1 MNSEDNVMATWSPF
15 ISSDGVQ
22 FDAASLQ
29 HNWSRLHR
37 GDAEPMPVD
46 GDVLHAWVLFHNG
59 DFQQAAAKGLKA
71 GSDGVTVAN
80 KATSV
85 YARFLE
91 KREKTK
97 LDLFL
102 EVAARAKAQQ
112 ALVPNNP
119 NAFFWQAYAL
129 SQYSQAISVA
139 KGMAQGLGN
148 KVKEALNRTIELCPA
163 HADAHLALASF
174 HAEVI
179 DKVGALIAGMTYGA
193 KKETGMALFKQ
204 ALQLNPDSP
213 VSLIDYAN
221 GLVMLEGQKKIKEA
235 TKLYQRAVA
244 SQPQDALERLGVALA
259 RVELQN

>member
-1 MNSEDNVMATWSPF
+1 MATWSPF
-15 ISSDGVQ
+15 ISPDGVQ
-22 FDAASLQ
+22 FDVASLQ
-29 HNWSRLHR
+29 ANWSRLHR
-37 GDAEPMPVD
+37 CDAEPLPVD
-46 GDVLHAWVLFHNG
+46 GDVLQAWVLFHNG
-59 DFQQAAAKGLKA
+59 DFQQAAEAGLKA
-71 GSDGVTVAN
+71 GTDGVTVAN

-97 LDLFL
+97 LTLFL
-102 EVAARAKAQQ
+102 EVAARAQAQQ
-112 ALVPNNP
+112 VLVPRNP
-119 NAFFWQAYAL
+119 NAYFWQAYAL

-148 KVKEALNRTIELCPA
+148 QVKEALNHTIELCPA

-179 DKVGALIAGMTYGA
+179 DKVGALIASMTYGA
-193 KKETGMALFKQ
+193 KKETGLALFKQ
-204 ALQLNPDSP
+204 ALQLNPGSP

-221 GLVMLEGQKKIKEA
+221 GLVMLEGDKKIKEA
-235 TKLYQRAVA
+235 TKLYQQAVA

>member
-1 MNSEDNVMATWSPF
+1 MATWSPF
-15 ISSDGVQ
+15 TDADSVQ
-22 FDAASLQ
+22 FDATSLRT
-29 HNWSRLHR
+29 NWPRLHR
-37 GDAEPMPVD
+37 CDAEPMPAD
-46 GDVLHAWVLFHNG
+46 ADVLQAWVLFHNG
-59 DFQQAAAKGLKA
+59 DFQQSVIMGLKA
-71 GSDGVTVAN
+71 GNDGVTVAN

-102 EVAARAKAQQ
+102 EVAARAEAQQ
-112 ALVPNNP
+112 ALMPRNP

-129 SQYSQAISVA
+129 NQYSQAISVA
-139 KGMAQGLGN
+139 KGIAQGVGD
-148 KVKEALNRTIELCPA
+148 KVKTALNRTIELCPV
-163 HADAHLALASF
+163 HADAHLALATF

-193 KKETGMALFKQ
+193 DKKTGLALFKQ
-204 ALQLNPDSP
+204 ALQLNPGSP

-221 GLVMLEGQKKIKEA
+221 GLVMLEGAKKLKEA
-235 TKLYQRAVA
+235 TKLYQQAVA
-244 SQPQDALERLGVALA
+244 SQPQDSLDRLAVALA

>member
-1 MNSEDNVMATWSPF
+1 MATWSPF
-15 ISSDGVQ
+15 ISPDGVQ
-22 FDAASLQ
+22 FDVTSLQ
-29 HNWSRLHR
+29 ANWPRLHR
-37 GDAEPMPVD
+37 CDAEPIPD
-46 GDVLHAWVLFHNG
+46 DSDVLQAWVLFHNG
-59 DFQQAAAKGLKA
+59 DFQQAAEKGLRS
-71 GSDGVTVAN
+71 GNDGVTVAN

-102 EVAARAKAQQ
+102 EVAARAEAQQ
-112 ALVPNNP
+112 AVAPSNP
-119 NAFFWQAYAL
+119 NAYFWQAYAL
-129 SQYSQAISVA
+129 GQYGQAISVA
-139 KGMAQGLGN
+139 KGMTQGVGK
-148 KVKEALNRTIELCPA
+148 KVKEALNRTIALCPV

-193 KKETGMALFKQ
+193 KKETGLALFKQ

-221 GLVMLEGQKKIKEA
+221 GLVMLEGEKKIKEA
-235 TKLYQRAVA
+235 TRLFQQVLV
-244 SQPQDALERLGVALA
+244 SQPQDSLDRLAVALA
-259 RVELQN
+259 RVELQD

>member
-1 MNSEDNVMATWSPF
+1 MAIWSPF
-15 ISSDGVQ
+15 LNADGLQ

-29 HNWSRLHR
+29 ANWPRLHR
-37 GDAEPMPVD
+37 CDAEPMPAD
-46 GDVLHAWVLFHNG
+46 GDVLQAWVLFHNG
-59 DFQQAAAKGLKA
+59 DFQQAAEAGLKA
-71 GSDGVTVAN
+71 GNDGVTVAN

-91 KREKTK
+91 KREKAK

-102 EVAARAKAQQ
+102 EVAARAEAQQ
-112 ALVPNNP
+112 ALAPSNP

-129 SQYSQAISVA
+129 GQYSQAISVA
-139 KGMAQGLGN
+139 KGMALGVGE
-148 KVKEALNRTIELCPA
+148 KVKAALHRTIELCPA

-193 KKETGMALFKQ
+193 KKETGLALFKQ
-204 ALQLNPDSP
+204 ALQLNPGSP

-221 GLVMLEGQKKIKEA
+221 GLVMLEGETKIKEA
-235 TKLYQRAVA
+235 TKLYQQAVA
-244 SQPQDALERLGVALA
+244 SQPQDSLDRLAVALA
-259 RVELQN
+259 RVELQS

>member
-1 MNSEDNVMATWSPF
+1 MATWSPF
-15 ISSDGVQ
+15 ISPDAVP
-22 FDAASLQ
+22 FDVVSLQ
-29 HNWSRLHR
+29 ANWPRLHR
-37 GDAEPMPVD
+37 CDAEPMPED
-46 GDVLHAWVLFHNG
+46 GDVLQAWVLFHNG
-59 DFQQAAAKGLKA
+59 DFQQAAEAGLKA
-71 GSDGVTVAN
+71 GTDGVTVAN

-102 EVAARAKAQQ
+102 EVAARAEAQQ
-112 ALVPNNP
+112 ALAPSNP

-139 KGMAQGLGN
+139 KGMAQGVGN
-148 KVKEALNRTIELCPA
+148 KVKEALNHTIELCPE
-163 HADAHLALASF
+163 HADAHLALATF

-193 KKETGMALFKQ
+193 KKETGLALFKQ
-204 ALQLNPDSP
+204 ALQLNPGSP

-221 GLVMLEGQKKIKEA
+221 GLVMLEGDKKIKEA
-235 TKLYQRAVA
+235 TKLYQQAVA
-244 SQPQDALERLGVALA
+244 SKPQDALERLGVALA

>member
-1 MNSEDNVMATWSPF
+1 MATWSPF
-15 ISSDGVQ
+15 ISPDGLQ

-29 HNWSRLHR
+29 TNWPRLHR
-37 GDAEPMPVD
+37 CDAEPMPAD
-46 GDVLHAWVLFHNG
+46 DAVLQAWVLFHNG
-59 DFQQAAAKGLKA
+59 DFQQAAEAGLQA
-71 GSDGVTVAN
+71 GTDGVTVAN

-102 EVAARAKAQQ
+102 EVAARAEAQQ
-112 ALVPNNP
+112 SLAPSNP

-139 KGMAQGLGN
+139 KGMAQGVGD
-148 KVKEALNRTIELCPA
+148 KVKAALNRTIELCPA

-179 DKVGALIAGMTYGA
+179 DKVGALIASMTYGA
-193 KKETGMALFKQ
+193 KKETGLALFKQ
-204 ALQLNPDSP
+204 ALQLNPGSA

-235 TKLYQRAVA
+235 TKLYQQAVA

>member
-1 MNSEDNVMATWSPF
+1 MATWNPF
-15 ISSDGVQ
+15 ICPDGVL
-22 FDAASLQ
+22 FDAACLPT
-29 HNWSRLHR
+29 HWPRLHR
-37 GDAEPMPVD
+37 CDAEPLPAD
-46 GDVLHAWVLFHNG
+46 GDVLQAWVLFHNG
-59 DFQQAAAKGLKA
+59 EFQQATEAGLKA
-71 GSDGVTVAN
+71 GTDGVTVAN

-102 EVAARAKAQQ
+102 EVAARAEAQQ
-112 ALVPNNP
+112 ALAPSNP

-148 KVKEALNRTIELCPA
+148 KVKVALNHTIALCPV

-174 HAEVI
+174 HAEAI
-179 DKVGALIAGMTYGA
+179 DKVGALIASMTYGA
-193 KKETGMALFKQ
+193 KKETGLALFKQ
-204 ALQLNPDSP
+204 ALQLNPGSP

-235 TKLYQRAVA
+235 TKLYQQAVA
-244 SQPQDALERLGVALA
+244 SQPHDALERLGVALA
-259 RVELQN
+259 RVELLH

>member
-1 MNSEDNVMATWSPF
+1 MATWSPF
-15 ISSDGVQ
+15 ISQGGVR
-22 FDAASLQ
+22 FDVASLPT
-29 HNWSRLHR
+29 HWPRLHR
-37 GDAEPMPVD
+37 CDAEPLPTD
-46 GDVLHAWVLFHNG
+46 GDVLLAWVLFHNG
-59 DFQQAAAKGLKA
+59 DFQQAAEAGLQA
-71 GSDGVTVAN
+71 GTDGLTVAN

-102 EVAARAKAQQ
+102 EVAARAEAQQ
-112 ALVPNNP
+112 ALAPHNP

-148 KVKEALNRTIELCPA
+148 KVKEALNQTIALCPV

-174 HAEVI
+174 HAEAI
-179 DKVGALIAGMTYGA
+179 DKVGALIASMTYGA
-193 KKETGMALFKQ
+193 KKETGLALFKQ
-204 ALQLNPDSP
+204 ALQLNPGSP

-235 TKLYQRAVA
+235 TKLYQQAVA
-244 SQPQDALERLGVALA
+244 SQPQDALEQLGVALA
-259 RVELQN
+259 RVELLH

>member
-1 MNSEDNVMATWSPF
+1 MLTWSPF
-15 ISSDGVQ
+15 ISPDGVQ

-29 HNWSRLHR
+29 AHWPRLHR
-37 GDAEPMPVD
+37 CDAEPLPAD
-46 GDVLHAWVLFHNG
+46 DAVLQAWVLFHNG
-59 DFQQAAAKGLKA
+59 DFQQAAEAGLKA
-71 GSDGVTVAN
+71 GTDGVTVAN

-102 EVAARAKAQQ
+102 EVAARAAAQQ
-112 ALVPNNP
+112 ALAPSNP

-139 KGMAQGLGN
+139 KGMAQGVGD

-179 DKVGALIAGMTYGA
+179 DKVGALIASMTYGV
-193 KKETGMALFKQ
+193 KKETGLALFKQ
-204 ALQLNPDSP
+204 ALQLNPGSP

-221 GLVMLEGQKKIKEA
+221 GLVMLEGQKKNKEA
-235 TKLYQRAVA
+235 TQLYQQAVA

-259 RVELQN
+259 RMELQN

>member
-1 MNSEDNVMATWSPF
+1 MATWSPF
-15 ISSDGVQ
+15 ISQGGVR
-22 FDAASLQ
+22 FDVASLPT
-29 HNWSRLHR
+29 HWPRLHR
-37 GDAEPMPVD
+37 GDAEPLPTD
-46 GDVLHAWVLFHNG
+46 GDVLLAWVLFHNG
-59 DFQQAAAKGLKA
+59 DFQQAAEAGLQA
-71 GSDGVTVAN
+71 GTDGVTVAN

-102 EVAARAKAQQ
+102 KVAARAEAQQ
-112 ALVPNNP
+112 ALAPHNP

-148 KVKEALNRTIELCPA
+148 KVKEALNQTIALCPV

-174 HAEVI
+174 HAEAI
-179 DKVGALIAGMTYGA
+179 DKVGALIASMTYGA
-193 KKETGMALFKQ
+193 KKETGLALFKQ

-221 GLVMLEGQKKIKEA
+221 GLVMLEGDKKIKEA
-235 TKLYQRAVA
+235 TKLYQQAVA

>member
-1 MNSEDNVMATWSPF
+1 MATWSRF
-15 ISSDGVQ
+15 ISADDVQ

-29 HNWSRLHR
+29 KNWPRLHR
-37 GDAEPMPVD
+37 CDAEPMPVD

-59 DFQQAAAKGLKA
+59 DFQQATDRGLKA
-71 GSDGVTVAN
+71 GTDGVTVAN

-97 LDLFL
+97 LALFL
-102 EVAARAKAQQ
+102 EVAARAEAQQ

-129 SQYSQAISVA
+129 SQYGQAISVA
-139 KGMAQGLGN
+139 KGMAQGVGN
-148 KVKEALNRTIELCPA
+148 KVKAALSHTIALCPV
-163 HADAHLALASF
+163 HADAHLTLANF

-193 KKETGMALFKQ
+193 KKETGLALFKQ
-204 ALQLNPDSP
+204 ALQLNPGSP

-221 GLVMLEGQKKIKEA
+221 GLVMLEGEKKFKEA
-235 TKLYQRAVA
+235 TKLYQQAVA
-244 SQPQDALERLGVALA
+244 SQPQDALDRMAVALA
-259 RVELQN
+259 RVELLN

>member
-1 MNSEDNVMATWSPF
+1 MATWSPF
-15 ISSDGVQ
+15 ISPDAVQ
-22 FDAASLQ
+22 FDVASLQ
-29 HNWSRLHR
+29 ANWPRLHR
-37 GDAEPMPVD
+37 CDAEPMPDD
-46 GDVLHAWVLFHNG
+46 GDVLQAWVLFHNG
-59 DFQQAAAKGLKA
+59 DFQRATEAGLKA
-71 GSDGVTVAN
+71 GTDGVTVAN

-102 EVAARAKAQQ
+102 GVAARAEAQQ
-112 ALVPNNP
+112 ALAPGNP

-139 KGMAQGLGN
+139 KGMALGVGN
-148 KVKEALNRTIELCPA
+148 KVKEALNHTIALCPA

-193 KKETGMALFKQ
+193 KKETGLALFKQ
-204 ALQLNPDSP
+204 ALQLNPGSA

-221 GLVMLEGQKKIKEA
+221 GLVMLEGDKKIKEA
-235 TKLYQRAVA
+235 TKLYQQAVA
-244 SQPQDALERLGVALA
+244 SKPQDALERLGVALA

>member
-1 MNSEDNVMATWSPF
+1 MVTWNRF
-15 ISSDGVQ
+15 ISSDSVQ
-22 FDAASLQ
+22 FNEATLQ
-29 HNWSRLHR
+29 KNWSRLHR
-37 GDAEPMPVD
+37 CDAEPLPVD
-46 GDVLHAWVLFHNG
+46 SDVLHAWVLFHNG
-59 DFQQAAAKGLKA
+59 DFQQAADKGLRA
-71 GSDGVTVAN
+71 GHDGVTVAN

-91 KREKTK
+91 KREKIK
-97 LDLFL
+97 LALFL
-102 EVAARAKAQQ
+102 EVADRAEAQQ
-112 ALVPNNP
+112 ALVPHNP

-129 SQYSQAISVA
+129 SQYGQAISVA
-139 KGMAQGLGN
+139 KGMAQGVGN

-193 KKETGMALFKQ
+193 KKETGLALFKQ

-221 GLVMLEGQKKIKEA
+221 GLLMLEGEKKIQEA
-235 TKLYQRAVA
+235 SRLYQQAVA

>member
-1 MNSEDNVMATWSPF
+1 MTTWSPF
-15 ISSDGVQ
+15 TSEEGVR
-22 FDAASLQ
+22 FDVASLQ
-29 HNWSRLHR
+29 TNWPRLHR
-37 GDAEPMPVD
+37 CDAEPMPAD
-46 GDVLHAWVLFHNG
+46 DDVLQAWVLFHNG
-59 DFQQAAAKGLKA
+59 DFQQAVETGLKA
-71 GSDGVTVAN
+71 GNDGVTVAN

-102 EVAARAKAQQ
+102 EVAARAEAQQ
-112 ALVPNNP
+112 ALVPRNP

-129 SQYSQAISVA
+129 SQYSQAISVT
-139 KGMAQGLGN
+139 KGMAQGVGD
-148 KVKEALNRTIELCPA
+148 KVKAGLSRTIELCPT

-179 DKVGALIAGMTYGA
+179 DKVGALIASMTYGA
-193 KKETGMALFKQ
+193 KKETGLALFKQ
-204 ALQLNPDSP
+204 ALQLNPGSP
-213 VSLIDYAN
+213 LSLIDYAN

-235 TKLYQRAVA
+235 TKLYQQAVA
-244 SQPQDALERLGVALA
+244 SQPQDSLDRLAVALA

>member
-1 MNSEDNVMATWSPF
+1 MAVWSPF
-15 ISSDGVQ
+15 INSVGVQ
-22 FDAASLQ
+22 FDVASLRT
-29 HNWSRLHR
+29 NWQRLHR
-37 GDAEPMPVD
+37 CDAEPMPTND
-46 GDVLHAWVLFHNG
+46 AVLQAWVLFHNG
-59 DFQQAAAKGLKA
+59 DFQQATEAGLKA
-71 GSDGVTVAN
+71 GTDGVTVAN
-80 KATSV
+80 KSTSV

-91 KREKTK
+91 KREKIK

-102 EVAARAKAQQ
+102 EVAARAEAQQ

-139 KGMAQGLGN
+139 KGMAQGVGN
-148 KVKEALNRTIELCPA
+148 KVKEALNHTIELCPA

-174 HAEVI
+174 HAEAI
-179 DKVGALIAGMTYGA
+179 DKVGALIASMTYGA
-193 KKETGMALFKQ
+193 KKETGLALFKQ
-204 ALQLNPDSP
+204 ALQLNPGSP

-235 TKLYQRAVA
+235 AKLYQQAVA
-244 SQPQDALERLGVALA
+244 SQPQDALEQLGVALA

>member
-1 MNSEDNVMATWSPF
+1 MATWSPY
-15 ISSDGVQ
+15 ISPDGLQ
-22 FDAASLQ
+22 FDAASLRT
-29 HNWSRLHR
+29 NWPRLHR
-37 GDAEPMPVD
+37 CDAEPMPAD
-46 GDVLHAWVLFHNG
+46 DAVLQAWVLFHNG
-59 DFQQAAAKGLKA
+59 DFQQAAEAGLQA
-71 GSDGVTVAN
+71 GTDGVTVAN

-102 EVAARAKAQQ
+102 EVAARAEAQQ
-112 ALVPNNP
+112 ALAPNNP
-119 NAFFWQAYAL
+119 NAYFWQAYAL

-139 KGMAQGLGN
+139 KGMAQGVGD
-148 KVKEALNRTIELCPA
+148 KVKAALNRTIELCPA

-179 DKVGALIAGMTYGA
+179 DKVGALIASMTYGA
-193 KKETGMALFKQ
+193 KKETGLALFKQ
-204 ALQLNPDSP
+204 ALQLNPGSA

-221 GLVMLEGQKKIKEA
+221 GLVMLEGDKKIKEA
-235 TKLYQRAVA
+235 TKLYQQAVA

>member
-1 MNSEDNVMATWSPF
+1 MVIWSPF
-15 ISSDGVQ
+15 INADGVQ
-22 FDAASLQ
+22 FDTASLQ
-29 HNWSRLHR
+29 KNWSRLHR
-37 GDAEPMPVD
+37 CDAEPMPVD
-46 GDVLHAWVLFHNG
+46 ADVLQAWVLFHNG
-59 DFQQAAAKGLKA
+59 DFQHAAEKGLRS
-71 GSDGVTVAN
+71 GNDGVTVAN

-91 KREKTK
+91 KREKIK

-102 EVAARAKAQQ
+102 EVAARAEAQQ
-112 ALVPNNP
+112 ALAPGNP
-119 NAFFWQAYAL
+119 NAYFWQAYAL
-129 SQYSQAISVA
+129 GQYGQAISVA
-139 KGMAQGLGN
+139 KGMAQGLGD
-148 KVKEALNRTIELCPA
+148 KVKVALHRTIELCPA

-179 DKVGALIAGMTYGA
+179 DKVGALIASMTYGV
-193 KKETGMALFKQ
+193 KKETGLALFKQ

-235 TKLYQRAVA
+235 TRLYKQVA
-244 SQPQDALERLGVALA
+244 ACQPQDSLDRLAMALA

>member
-1 MNSEDNVMATWSPF
+1 MATWSPF
-15 ISSDGVQ
+15 LSADSVQ

-29 HNWSRLHR
+29 KNWPRLHR
-37 GDAEPMPVD
+37 CDAEPMPANE
-46 GDVLHAWVLFHNG
+46 DVLQAWVLFHNG
-59 DFQQAAAKGLKA
+59 DFQQAAEAGLKA
-71 GSDGVTVAN
+71 GTDGVTVAN

-102 EVAARAKAQQ
+102 EVADRAQVQQ
-112 ALVPNNP
+112 ALVPGNP
-119 NAFFWQAYAL
+119 NAYFWQAYAL
-129 SQYSQAISVA
+129 SQYGQAISVT
-139 KGMAQGLGN
+139 KSMAQGLGN

-163 HADAHLALASF
+163 HADAHLALATF

-179 DKVGALIAGMTYGA
+179 DKVGALIAGMAYGA
-193 KKETGMALFKQ
+193 KKETGLALFKQ

-213 VSLIDYAN
+213 VGLIDYAN
-221 GLVMLEGQKKIKEA
+221 GLVMLEGEKKIKEA
-235 TKLYQRAVA
+235 TKLYQQAVA
-244 SQPQDALERLGVALA
+244 SKPQDSLDRLAVALA

>member
-1 MNSEDNVMATWSPF
+1 MATWSPF
-15 ISSDGVQ
+15 ISQGGVR
-22 FDAASLQ
+22 FDVTSLPT
-29 HNWSRLHR
+29 HWPRLHR
-37 GDAEPMPVD
+37 GDAEPLPTD
-46 GDVLHAWVLFHNG
+46 GDVLLAWVLFHNG
-59 DFQQAAAKGLKA
+59 DFQQAAEAGLQA
-71 GSDGVTVAN
+71 GTDGVTVAN

-102 EVAARAKAQQ
+102 KVAARAEAQQ
-112 ALVPNNP
+112 ALAPHNP

-148 KVKEALNRTIELCPA
+148 KVKEALNQTIALCPV

-174 HAEVI
+174 HAEAI
-179 DKVGALIAGMTYGA
+179 DKVGALIASMTYGA
-193 KKETGMALFKQ
+193 KKETGLALFKQ

-221 GLVMLEGQKKIKEA
+221 GLVMLEGDKKIKEA
-235 TKLYQRAVA
+235 TKLYQQAVA

>member
-1 MNSEDNVMATWSPF
+1 MATWSPF
-15 ISSDGVQ
+15 ISRDGVP

-29 HNWSRLHR
+29 ANWSRLHR
-37 GDAEPMPVD
+37 CDAEPMPAD
-46 GDVLHAWVLFHNG
+46 GAVLQAWVLFHNG
-59 DFQQAAAKGLKA
+59 DFQQAAEAGLKA
-71 GSDGVTVAN
+71 GNDGVTVAN

-102 EVAARAKAQQ
+102 EVAARAEAQQ
-112 ALVPNNP
+112 ALVPSNP

-129 SQYSQAISVA
+129 SQYGQAISVA
-139 KGMAQGLGN
+139 KGMAQGLGD
-148 KVKEALNRTIELCPA
+148 KVKAALNRTIELCPA
-163 HADAHLALASF
+163 HADAHLALATF

-193 KKETGMALFKQ
+193 NKETGLALFKQ
-204 ALQLNPDSP
+204 ALQLNPGSA

-221 GLVMLEGQKKIKEA
+221 GLVMLEGEKKIKE
-235 TKLYQRAVA
+235 TTRLYQQAVA

-259 RVELQN
+259 RVELQS